1 MSVCA
6 CVCVCLVREKSK
18 LGGCLLSGLQNK
30 RNRTPQAPP
39 WSQGFLFQLPAENI
53 SGGRLSCKDRNMLLL
68 LSDGRREQQ
77 DAATFILPSRTS
89 WRPKPNCGTKPQL
102 VFITTITQEVMVNP
116 SSSMECFES

>member
-1 MSVCA
+1 M
-6 CVCVCLVREKSK
+6 
-18 LGGCLLSGLQNK
+18 LSGLQNK